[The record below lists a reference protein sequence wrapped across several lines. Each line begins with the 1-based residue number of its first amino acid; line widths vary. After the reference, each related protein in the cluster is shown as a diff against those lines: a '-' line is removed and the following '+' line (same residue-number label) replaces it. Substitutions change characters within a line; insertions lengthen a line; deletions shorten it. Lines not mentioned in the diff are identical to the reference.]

1 MLTPRTRPWLVGV
14 AAAGLLAGSAV
25 LTTSAGAAE
34 AVARVSVSTT
44 GEQAD
49 GASETAV
56 ISGDGR
62 YVAFT
67 SFARNLTTPG
77 KANFTPDVFLR
88 DRVANTTELVSVG
101 AGGVPGGAI
110 SVDDISHDGRY
121 VVFTSAAANLV
132 ANDFNGVSD
141 VFIRDR
147 VLGTTERVSVA
158 GDESQ
163 AQQRSSDGSVT
174 RDGRYVVFTS
184 LAPLAS
190 QDGSFTNQD
199 VYVRDRVAGTTELV
213 SITRKGAEGG
223 GQLPSI
229 SDLGRFVSFTSKGKN
244 LVKKDKNRKHDIFVR
259 DLSKDKTERVSV
271 SSKGDEAAKRSLEA
285 QIAGQGRFVVFT
297 SEAGNLVEK
306 DKNKRIDVFVHDR
319 KKDKTEL
326 VSVDSRGR
334 NAGGPSI
341 SPSIS
346 ANGRFVSFN
355 SAPDLRKGGR
365 NADALYLHDRSTGK
379 TDPLV
384 PEIGVGATISADGHA
399 VAFNAFRSSVVDGD
413 TNNSRDVFVL
423 TW

>member
-1 MLTPRTRPWLVGV
+1 MNKSLARPCLAAAVALSAV
-14 AAAGLLAGSAV
+14 AA
-25 LTTSAGAAE
+25 TTAFGTAAGAAE
-34 AVARVSVSTT
+34 SVNRVSVSTT
-44 GEQAD
+44 GEQGD
-49 GASETAV
+49 SASDAAV

-67 SFARNLTTPG
+67 SFARNLTTPNE
-77 KANFTPDVFLR
+77 AAFTPDVFVR
-88 DRVANTTELVSVG
+88 DRVAGTTELVSVG
-101 AGGVPGGAI
+101 AGSVPAGAI

-132 ANDFNGVSD
+132 ANDFNGVAD

-184 LAPLAS
+184 LAPLAN

-213 SITRKGAEGG
+213 SITRKGVEGG
-223 GQLPSI
+223 GQLASI
-229 SDLGRFVSFTSKGKN
+229 SDGGRFVSFTSQSKG
-244 LVKKDKNRKHDIFVR
+244 LVKADKNKKHDIFVR
-259 DLSKDKTERVSV
+259 DLTKDTTERVSV
-271 SSKGDEAAKRSLEA
+271 SSKGDEAGKRSFES

-306 DKNKRIDVFVHDR
+306 DKNKKLDVFVHDR

-334 NAGGPSI
+334 QAGGPSI

-346 ANGRFVSFN
+346 ANGRYVSFN

-365 NADALYLHDRSTGK
+365 VANALYLHDRSTDN

-384 PEIGVGATISADGHA
+384 PEIGTAATISADGHA
-399 VAFNAFRSSVVDGD
+399 LSFNAFRGNVVDAD